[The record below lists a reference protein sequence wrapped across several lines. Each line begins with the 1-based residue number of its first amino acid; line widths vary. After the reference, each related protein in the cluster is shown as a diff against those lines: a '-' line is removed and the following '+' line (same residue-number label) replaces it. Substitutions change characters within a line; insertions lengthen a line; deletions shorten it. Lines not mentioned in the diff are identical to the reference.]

1 MWAYT
6 IYQVVMILIKLI
18 WTCEQDEFE
27 LGAKRELKACTR
39 VGGYCR
45 SDILGICIEKR
56 DAYCCFNTPL
66 ARILNEQ
73 IRPQLGRDW
82 GDPKAPDCQGI
93 DVADFSRVDWNQVNL
108 DEWLAIL
115 VQTGHFPTLDR
126 LGIDA
131 LTGSG
136 SALAVDG
143 QRANAAQRSTE
154 RVEGLDAEQLRLDA
168 GSAAWG
174 GVLPGSPRGR

>member
-1 MWAYT
+1 
-6 IYQVVMILIKLI
+6 
-18 WTCEQDEFE
+18 
-27 LGAKRELKACTR
+27 
-39 VGGYCR
+39 
-45 SDILGICIEKR
+45 

-82 GDPKAPDCQGI
+82 GEPKHPDCTGI
-93 DVADFSRVDWNQVNL
+93 DVADFSRVDWSRVNL

-115 VQTGHFPTLDR
+115 VQTGHFPTLNT
-126 LGIDA
+126 LGIEA

-143 QRANAAQRSTE
+143 QRANAAQRGTE
-154 RVEGLDAEQLRLDA
+154 RVDGLESEQLRLDA
-168 GSAAWG
+168 GRAAWG
-174 GVLPGSPRGR
+174 GVLPGLPGGR